1 MQHFSYTLVFYVREV
16 SIEIKRYK
24 KKKNILRGLVIKRQK
39 EGISC

>member
-24 KKKNILRGLVIKRQK
+24 KRKTFL
-39 EGISC
+39 EGWL